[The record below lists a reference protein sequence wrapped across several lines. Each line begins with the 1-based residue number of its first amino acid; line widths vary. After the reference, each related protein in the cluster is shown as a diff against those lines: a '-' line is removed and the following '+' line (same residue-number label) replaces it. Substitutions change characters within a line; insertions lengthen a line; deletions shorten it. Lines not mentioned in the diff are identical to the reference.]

1 MIGETLLHYKI
12 IEKLGEGG
20 MGEVFKA
27 QDTKLDRFVAL
38 KFLPSQFTATEEEKA
53 RFIQE
58 AKAASAMNHPN
69 VCTIYDIQENNGQLF
84 IVMEFIDGVTLRN
97 NKQPLSEKRILDIG
111 VQVAEGLG
119 AAHEKGIV
127 HRDIKPENIMIR
139 KDGIVQI
146 MDFGLA
152 KLYTSSNASRL
163 TKAGTTMGTMGYMS
177 PEQVQGL
184 DVDHRTDIFSLG
196 VVLYELLA
204 GESPFKGMHETAIM
218 YEIVN
223 VDAPPIATV
232 KEGIDPQLDG
242 IILECLEKEKDE
254 RFQSAKE
261 LAKNLRKI
269 QRALTS
275 GRASRMYSVNTQA
288 FNARSGQTSAIS
300 TAAKTSLGDIPVKN
314 VFRNIF
320 YSPKIF
326 WSAAALLFVA
336 VLLLLVFA
344 VFNKTEVEV
353 QEIKASVIP
362 PHGINYD
369 NSLGSNLSISPDG
382 KYISFIG
389 TDSTGVSKIWVRPVN
404 SLTPRPLTSAST
416 QAYPF
421 WSPDSKNIAYFD
433 NGKLMKISLD
443 AGTSLPICDITS
455 GRGGSWSRN
464 GTIILSPKP
473 AGGIFKVP
481 SSGGKPEEII
491 KTDTANKNQSLRWEY
506 FLPDGDHFLY
516 SIENS
521 ATGSSPADAIY
532 LSSLND
538 SKSEKLI
545 DASSNCQYANG
556 FLLFVRQGIL
566 LAQRFDPD
574 KLKIEGEAMPVAES
588 IQYYDLRISGT
599 FAVSQNGKLVYQNE
613 SQNNVSTVMLDKN
626 GKEIKNLLNQRPMYL
641 INFSTDGNKVAYDFY
656 DQNEKNIDVWTYD
669 LTRNVTTR
677 LTFSKD
683 PDIVP
688 IFTKDG
694 KNIIYSS
701 STSGGI
707 YNSYMINSDGSGEAK
722 LLAKFNSPS
731 AAIDISP
738 DGNYILYQSLNST
751 GNSSGW
757 DILLLSRKD
766 GEKTI
771 PLLTKNYNEQGPH
784 FSPDMKWIAYNSDE
798 SGKYQ
803 VYIIPFNP
811 DNPNSGAGGKWQ
823 ISVDGGQAPKW
834 MNNGKSVYYFTPDNK
849 ILGVDVYE
857 KGTTISPGKPSTV
870 FDPGNANITRLYDIN
885 KTGTE
890 IIATV
895 PNGQKINSVMTLV
908 ANWQKGPEEKK

>member
-1 MIGETLLHYKI
+1 MIGETILHYKI
-12 IEKLGEGG
+12 LEKLGEGG

-111 VQVAEGLG
+111 IQVAEGLG

-152 KLYTSSNASRL
+152 KLYTTSNASRL

-242 IILECLEKEKDE
+242 IVLECLEKEKDE

-269 QRALTS
+269 QRALTA
-275 GRASRMYSVNTQA
+275 GRTSRMYSVNTQVY
-288 FNARSGQTSAIS
+288 NARSGQTTTTN
-300 TAAKTSLGDIPVKN
+300 TATKTSLGDIPVRN

-320 YSPKIF
+320 YNPKIF
-326 WSAAALLFVA
+326 WSAAALLFVT
-336 VLLLLVFA
+336 VILLLVFS
-344 VFNKTEVEV
+344 VFNRTEIEV
-353 QEIKASVIP
+353 QEIKASVMP
-362 PHGINYD
+362 PQGINYD
-369 NSLGSNLSISPDG
+369 NTVGSNLAISPDG
-382 KYISFIG
+382 KYIAFIG
-389 TDSTGVSKIWVRPVN
+389 TDSTGASKLWVRPVN
-404 SLTPRPLTSAST
+404 ALTARPLVNATNS
-416 QAYPF
+416 AYPF
-421 WSPDSKNIAYFD
+421 WSPDSKSIAYFD
-433 NGKLMKISLD
+433 SGKLMKISLD
-443 AGTSLPICDITS
+443 AGTSLPVCEIVT
-455 GRGGSWSRN
+455 GRGGSWSKN
-464 GTIILSPKP
+464 GTIIFSPD
-473 AGGIFKVP
+473 ATGGIFKVP

-491 KTDTANKNQSLRWEY
+491 KNDTSNKNQSLRWEY
-506 FLPDGDHFLY
+506 FLPDGNHFLY

-521 ATGSSPADAIY
+521 ATGSSATDAIY
-532 LSSLND
+532 LSSLNNTK
-538 SKSEKLI
+538 SKKLI
-545 DASSNCQYANG
+545 SASCNCQYANG
-556 FLLFVRQGIL
+556 YLLFVRQGIL
-566 LAQRFDPD
+566 LAQKFDPD
-574 KLKIEGEAMPVAES
+574 KLELEGEAMPLSEN

-599 FAVSQNGKLVYQNE
+599 FAASQNGKLVYLNE
-613 SQNNVSTVMLDKN
+613 SQTNVSTVILDKN
-626 GKEIKNLLNQRPMYL
+626 GKEIKKLLDQKPMYY
-641 INFSTDGNKVAYDFY
+641 IDFSQDGNKLAYDVY

-669 LTRNVTTR
+669 LTRNVSTR
-677 LTFSKD
+677 LTFSKS
-683 PDIVP
+683 PDYVP
-688 IFTKDG
+688 IFTTDG
-694 KNIIYSS
+694 KNVIYTTG
-701 STSGGI
+701 TSGGI
-707 YNSYMINSDGSGEAK
+707 NNSYIKNSDGSGEAK
-722 LLAKFNSPS
+722 LLYKFNSS
-731 AAIDISP
+731 TAAMDVSP
-738 DGNYILYQSLNST
+738 DGNYIGYMSRNST

-757 DILLLSRKD
+757 DILLLNRKD
-766 GEKTI
+766 GEKI
-771 PLLTKNYNEQGPH
+771 VPLMTKNYNELFPR
-784 FSPDMKWIAYNSDE
+784 FSPDMKWLAYQSDE
-798 SGKYQ
+798 SGKFQ

-811 DNPNSGAGGKWQ
+811 ENPNSVTGGKWQ
-823 ISVDGGQAPKW
+823 ISVDGGLQPKW
-834 MNNGKSVYYFTPDNK
+834 MNNGKSVYYFTADNK
-849 ILGVDVYE
+849 ILGVDVNE
-857 KGTTISPGKPSTV
+857 KGSTISPEKPYTV
-870 FDPGNANITRLYDIN
+870 FDPGNANITQLYDIN
-885 KTGTE
+885 KAGTE

-895 PNGQKINSVMTLV
+895 PNGQKINSVITLV
-908 ANWQKGPEEKK
+908 ANWQKGLEEKK